1 MGSNFNNLPAAD
13 RYAILKAEIEA
24 LTKELDAVKIEIK
37 AMGRETVEG
46 VNAIVTVALSERSI
60 LDAKAAKAYLTP
72 EQVVACTKVSLVE
85 TLRIKPRVLIA
96 AE

>member
-13 RYAILKAEIEA
+13 RYAILKVEIEA
-24 LTKELDAVKIEIK
+24 LTKELDTVKAEIK
-37 AMGRETVEG
+37 ATGRDIVEG
-46 VNAIVTVALSERSI
+46 VNAIVTVSLSERSA

-72 EQVVACTKVSLVE
+72 EQVIACTKTSLVE
-85 TLRIKPRVLIA
+85 TLRVKPRLLLA